1 MTGVLLLGQGDWA
14 GLGQGGGQAE
24 HLLVRGRG
32 LRRGRRV
39 DHDLELVPGDPTH
52 NQLQVR
58 IRHRAEVL
66 NHSLAVPILVRKV
79 EHLLSLEGVHWSGQ
93 QLPSRGIK
101 FDIDTNTAFALQDL

>member
-1 MTGVLLLGQGDWA
+1 MTGVLLLGQGDGA

-58 IRHRAEVL
+58 IRHRGLL

-93 QLPSRGIK
+93 QLASRGVK
-101 FDIDTNTAFALQDL
+101 FDIDTAIMAFAL

>member
-1 MTGVLLLGQGDWA
+1 MQLHKGSMTGVLLLGQGDWA

-52 NQLQVR
+52 NRLQ
-58 IRHRAEVL
+58 
-66 NHSLAVPILVRKV
+66 
-79 EHLLSLEGVHWSGQ
+79 GVISYNQ
-93 QLPSRGIK
+93 PLTCRPDPCPQS
-101 FDIDTNTAFALQDL
+101 

>member
-39 DHDLELVPGDPTH
+39 DHDLELVPGNPEH
-52 NQLQVR
+52 NQLQGT

-66 NHSLAVPILVRKV
+66 NNSLAVPILVRKV
-79 EHLLSLEGVHWSGQ
+79 EHLLRLERVHWRGQ
-93 QLPSRGIK
+93 QLPGRV
-101 FDIDTNTAFALQDL
+101 T